1 MIVKVL
7 GTGCT
12 KCNNLEKQLIELK
25 NDYQLNFTIEKVT
38 QLNDIMDYGVLMTPG
53 LVINDKVKCSGKIP
67 DNKQILEWIKEN
79 SNA

>member
-38 QLNDIMDYGVLMTPG
+38 QLNDIMEYGILMTPG
-53 LVINDKVKCSGKIP
+53 LVINEEVKCSGKIP
-67 DNKQILEWIKEN
+67 DNDQILEWIKEY
-79 SNA
+79 SDA